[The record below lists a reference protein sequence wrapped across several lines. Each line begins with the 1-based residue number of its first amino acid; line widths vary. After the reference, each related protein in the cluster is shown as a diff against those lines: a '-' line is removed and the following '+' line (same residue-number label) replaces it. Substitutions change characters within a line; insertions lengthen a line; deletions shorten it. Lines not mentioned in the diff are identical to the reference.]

1 MTWTP
6 HATVA
11 VIVEQDERF
20 LLVKELS
27 HGQVVY
33 NQPAGHI
40 EEGESVFSAA
50 IRETLEESGWEVN
63 LTSVIGLYTY
73 KAPSNGVTYYRVCF
87 EAEAVK
93 RITETLDT
101 DILSAHW
108 FTYDEIIALEEQGSL
123 RSPLV
128 KTCLD
133 DYKNNQRYPLSLI
146 KEFDGGAQKPLMC

>member
-11 VIVEQDERF
+11 VIAEQDGRF

-27 HGQVVY
+27 HGEVVY

-40 EEGESVFSAA
+40 EENESIFDAA
-50 IRETLEESGWEVN
+50 TRETLEESGWEVE
-63 LTSVIGLYTY
+63 LKSVIGLYTY
-73 KAPSNGVTYYRVCF
+73 KAPSNGVTYYRICF
-87 EAEAVK
+87 EAKAIKKV
-93 RITETLDT
+93 TDTLDS

-108 FTYDEIIALEEQGSL
+108 LTYDEILSLDTQGQL

-128 KTCLD
+128 KSCID
-133 DYKNNQRYPLSLI
+133 DFNNNQRYPLSLI
-146 KEFDGGAQKPLMC
+146 KEPSND